1 MKITAEPRSDQW
13 NSDDFIG
20 SSRTFTI
27 AGVKEG
33 RAEAKYDIDLVEGEG
48 RCWRPPLTILRLL
61 IAVWGDEASVW
72 IGRRVTLYCDPSIRF
87 GPDQVGGIRVSHM
100 SALPGGKSLTVKITS
115 ARGRKSPHTVEPLT
129 EPTPTAAQMNVPTP
143 ETVAACTDTAEL
155 GAMWKAHPQ
164 MRAQIEARVAEIKA
178 GAVA

>member
-1 MKITAEPRSDQW
+1 
-13 NSDDFIG
+13 
-20 SSRTFTI
+20 
-27 AGVKEG
+27 
-33 RAEAKYDIDLVEGEG
+33 
-48 RCWRPPLTILRLL
+48 
-61 IAVWGDEASVW
+61 
-72 IGRRVTLYCDPSIRF
+72 
-87 GPDQVGGIRVSHM
+87 M